1 MTRAVDRRHEQEA
14 RAAAH
19 PYDAEGVAGLLV
31 SGALDVA
38 AIPDLEQRL
47 DAAIRESDGV
57 FVVEM
62 SEVEFMDSSGLH
74 LLLRARAQLAR
85 EERHLAV
92 IAPPGPVRRVID
104 VAGVFDLLL
113 PYDDVDDF
121 EQHLVP
127 RSPAT

>member
-1 MTRAVDRRHEQEA
+1 MHKRHEHEA
-14 RAAAH
+14 RAAVR
-19 PYDAEGVAGLLV
+19 PYEPGDVAGLRV

-38 AIPDLEQRL
+38 AIPELEQRL

-74 LLLRARAQLAR
+74 LLLRARALLAR

-104 VAGVFDLLL
+104 VAGVADLLL

-121 EQHLVP
+121 EHDLVP
-127 RSPAT
+127 ARE